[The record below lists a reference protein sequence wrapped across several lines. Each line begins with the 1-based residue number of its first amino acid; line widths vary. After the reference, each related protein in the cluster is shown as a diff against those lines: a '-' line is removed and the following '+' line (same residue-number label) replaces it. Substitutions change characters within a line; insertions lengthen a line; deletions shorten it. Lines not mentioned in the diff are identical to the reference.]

1 MYEKIVELLAAIGYG
16 AVSDGDEIALRFVIS
31 KVESEIR
38 NEINWKEVPREL
50 ENVLVCRVVG
60 EFLLHKKTFAP
71 ADLSMLD
78 LSGAAVKQIQAG
90 DTNFVFAS
98 GEGTET
104 DESRLSA
111 FINHLLSYGADQF
124 SAFRRIRW

>member
-16 AVSDGDEIALRFVIS
+16 AVSDSDEIALRFVIS

-90 DTNFVFAS
+90 EDRKSVV
-98 GEGTET
+98 
-104 DESRLSA
+104 
-111 FINHLLSYGADQF
+111 
-124 SAFRRIRW
+124 